1 MYSQLG
7 GEKNGE
13 LLSNGSN
20 RASVLQDLKVQIFSK
35 KREVLGVFTVCS
47 ALC

>member
-1 MYSQLG
+1 MYSQLV

-13 LLSNGSN
+13 LLSNGY